1 LSNVYSG
8 SSVRIEAAARNYE
21 EGAIGGGS
29 ERIIYGSLLVLIGLS
44 AVPFGA
50 IEPWW
55 EGIFESAIFLLGA
68 CAIVSGTVGKRWR
81 VPAVLAPIT
90 GLVLVA
96 CLQTLPLLH
105 TNVSSNLALAAT
117 QTVSLDPF
125 ETKRFVIKLL
135 AVALALAMLLR
146 YTSNRKRLLALTHLV
161 IIVGAASAGFAIWR
175 ILLPGTALASLGNV
189 KLQGGSFGQFVNR
202 NHFGVLME
210 MSLGAALGLASYGGH
225 GFKRYLYAAT
235 ALFICLTLVLANSRG
250 GIISM
255 LGQLGFLAWMYF
267 GTVFGASSLKHH
279 PQPQH
284 HTARQPWRKSRML
297 VLRSVLI
304 FLLLGAAFSSV
315 LWLGGEPVRQRI
327 ESVPG
332 EFLVRRGDLEN
343 KNPRRL
349 EIWEATW
356 RLIVAH
362 PLLGSGFGAYKTAI
376 TEYLPAHNGWQP
388 QQAHNEY
395 LELVA
400 GGGVIGGA
408 LGVWFVLILIRE
420 ARKRLHESDAL
431 RRSVCLGALAGLV
444 GVAIHSLVDFGLHVT
459 VNALICCGL
468 IALATVKFRSTP
480 VESQSPIG

>member
-1 LSNVYSG
+1 V
-8 SSVRIEAAARNYE
+8 
-21 EGAIGGGS
+21 
-29 ERIIYGSLLVLIGLS
+29 
-44 AVPFGA
+44 
-50 IEPWW
+50 
-55 EGIFESAIFLLGA
+55 
-68 CAIVSGTVGKRWR
+68 
-81 VPAVLAPIT
+81 
-90 GLVLVA
+90 
-96 CLQTLPLLH
+96 
-105 TNVSSNLALAAT
+105 
-117 QTVSLDPF
+117 
-125 ETKRFVIKLL
+125 L

-175 ILLPGTALASLGNV
+175 ILLPATALASLGSG
-189 KLQGGSFGQFVNR
+189 KLHSESFGQFINR
-202 NHFGVLME
+202 NHFAVLME

-235 ALFICLTLVLANSRG
+235 ALFICVTLVLANSRG

-267 GTVFGASSLKHH
+267 GTVFGASSLKHARG
-279 PQPQH
+279 QH
-284 HTARQPWRKSRML
+284 LGAQQPWLRSLMFAQ
-297 VLRSVLI
+297 RSVLI
-304 FLLLGAAFSSV
+304 LLLLGTALSSV
-315 LWLGGEPVRQRI
+315 LWLGGEPVRQRL

-332 EFLVRRGDLEN
+332 EFLAQSGDPQN

-349 EIWEATW
+349 EIWAATW

-376 TEYLPAHNGWQP
+376 TEHVQASNRWQS

-400 GGGVIGGA
+400 GGGVIGGV

-420 ARKRLHESDAL
+420 ARKRLHDSDAL
-431 RRSVCLGALAGLV
+431 RRAVCLGSLGGLV

-480 VESQSPIG
+480 VESQSPIGS